1 MAHKQTK
8 RTRARTTRGA
18 SGGASGTA
26 ATIPPPARRP
36 TRGPGYDF
44 ARIEGHWCEAWER
57 AGIYRVNLRQAKR
70 PYYNLMMFPY
80 PSAEGLHVGNMYA
93 FVGSDI
99 YGRWRAM
106 QGEDVFEPMGFD
118 AFGIHSENFAIKHQL
133 HPRPTTARNIGHF
146 REQLRRMGN
155 RFDWSHEISTT
166 DPAYYRWTQWI
177 VVQLFKAGLM
187 ERQRRMVNWCP
198 HDQTV
203 LADEQ
208 VIAGHCERC
217 GTLVERRELEQWA
230 LKITRYADRLLKNLE
245 TLDWSER
252 VKAAQRN
259 WIGRSEGL
267 KFTMRVVGQPD
278 VTLSVFTTRP
288 DTIYGVTFVALAP
301 RHPLVERI
309 TSPAQRAAVVAW
321 QTAMATAPAS
331 EEATRPPTGAFTG
344 AYAVHPL
351 TGEEVP
357 IWVADYV
364 LLEYGT
370 GVVMGVPA
378 HDGRDL
384 AFARAM
390 GLPVRYVIAPE
401 GDSSPRAE
409 HGDAEEAETA
419 PGVLV
424 DSGAF
429 TGMRSEEAAA
439 AISAEFEARGQGQR
453 ATTYHL
459 RDWIISR
466 QRYWGPP
473 IPIIWCPEHGAVPVP
488 EEQLPVLLPEVADY
502 APGGVGS
509 SPLARIPEFVNTV
522 CPVCGQP
529 ARRETDVS
537 DNFLDSAWYFLRY
550 PSSADETRA
559 WDPEITRKWLP
570 VDMYIG
576 GAEHSVLHLLYAR
589 FITMALRDLGYL
601 GFEEPFTRFRAHGII
616 TKDGEKIA
624 KSRGN
629 IINPDVYVD
638 TYGADAFRVY
648 LMFMGPYEGGGD
660 FTDAGMGGVV
670 RFLERVWQ
678 LVSSRDI
685 ALLSPHAEAR
695 RALHVAIQRVTDDI
709 ATLKYHTAIA
719 ALMGYL
725 NDLEAR
731 ATIAREEVD
740 TLLRLLAPFAP
751 YITEELWKRCGHKR
765 SIHVSAW
772 PVVDPLALRRASIP
786 LVVQVDGKLRDHIE
800 VPTEATREEVER
812 LALAADGVRRAIGEH
827 APRRIVYVAGRLVNV
842 VTK

>member
-1 MAHKQTK
+1 
-8 RTRARTTRGA
+8 
-18 SGGASGTA
+18 
-26 ATIPPPARRP
+26 
-36 TRGPGYDF
+36 
-44 ARIEGHWCEAWER
+44 
-57 AGIYRVNLRQAKR
+57 
-70 PYYNLMMFPY
+70 
-80 PSAEGLHVGNMYA
+80 
-93 FVGSDI
+93 
-99 YGRWRAM
+99 
-106 QGEDVFEPMGFD
+106 
-118 AFGIHSENFAIKHQL
+118 
-133 HPRPTTARNIGHF
+133 
-146 REQLRRMGN
+146 
-155 RFDWSHEISTT
+155 
-166 DPAYYRWTQWI
+166 
-177 VVQLFKAGLM
+177 
-187 ERQRRMVNWCP
+187 
-198 HDQTV
+198 
-203 LADEQ
+203 
-208 VIAGHCERC
+208 
-217 GTLVERRELEQWA
+217 
-230 LKITRYADRLLKNLE
+230 
-245 TLDWSER
+245 
-252 VKAAQRN
+252 
-259 WIGRSEGL
+259 
-267 KFTMRVVGQPD
+267 
-278 VTLSVFTTRP
+278 
-288 DTIYGVTFVALAP
+288 
-301 RHPLVERI
+301 
-309 TSPAQRAAVVAW
+309 
-321 QTAMATAPAS
+321 
-331 EEATRPPTGAFTG
+331 
-344 AYAVHPL
+344 
-351 TGEEVP
+351 
-357 IWVADYV
+357 
-364 LLEYGT
+364 
-370 GVVMGVPA
+370 
-378 HDGRDL
+378 
-384 AFARAM
+384 
-390 GLPVRYVIAPE
+390 
-401 GDSSPRAE
+401 
-409 HGDAEEAETA
+409 
-419 PGVLV
+419 
-424 DSGAF
+424 
-429 TGMRSEEAAA
+429 MRSEEAAA
-439 AISAEFEARGQGQR
+439 AIIARFEARGQGQR
-453 ATTYHL
+453 TITYHL

-473 IPIIWCPEHGAVPVP
+473 IPITWCPEHGPVPVP
-488 EEQLPVLLPEVADY
+488 EEQLPVLLPEVTDY

-559 WDPEITRKWLP
+559 WDPDITRKWLP

-685 ALLSPHAEAR
+685 VSLSPPAEAR

-709 ATLKYHTAIA
+709 GTLKYHTAIA

-751 YITEELWKRCGHKR
+751 YITEELWKRRGHKR

-800 VPTEATREEVER
+800 VPAEATREEVER